1 MLHPVA
7 DFTASGESHPA
18 LKTKY
23 TVVLL
28 VLVYDRM
35 IQKAIPNFLFGK
47 LYKNKQMFYTKDKS
61 YVIGK
66 EAAL

>member
-1 MLHPVA
+1 
-7 DFTASGESHPA
+7 
-18 LKTKY
+18 
-23 TVVLL
+23 
-28 VLVYDRM
+28 M